1 MSKVTNKIF
10 THKPLDITY
19 KLEEVYQDGS
29 RFYKTPAGIF
39 PSVTTVVGWEK
50 QKFFSEWR
58 SKNPEENKRVTS
70 RGTKFHKLLEN
81 YLNNEE
87 IDFDN
92 MHSMQKSLFSLVKPE
107 IDNIDNIVALE
118 KPLFSSTL
126 GLAGRVD
133 CIAEYDGKL
142 SIIDFKA
149 STKEK
154 RESDIDN
161 YFAQATAYALMFQE
175 RTGTIIENFAIIIG
189 CEDGMRQ
196 VFEGKPL
203 HYVKH
208 LSKLIKRYREHHGLP
223 RAENA

>member
-1 MSKVTNKIF
+1 MTNKIF

-58 SKNPEENKRVTS
+58 SKNPEESKRVTS
-70 RGTKFHKLLEN
+70 RGTKFHKLLED

-107 IDNIDNIVALE
+107 IDKIDNIVALE

-133 CIAEYDGKL
+133 CIAEYNGKL

-161 YFAQATAYALMFQE
+161 YFAQATAYSLMFQE
-175 RTGTIIENFAIIIG
+175 RTGIIIENFAIIIG

-208 LSKLIKRYREHHGLP
+208 LSKLIKRYREHHGVP
-223 RAENA
+223 RTEDA